1 MNNLKHASLFLVVLI
16 LSMLCAVAP
25 SFGEGLNVQ
34 GDNPHRDNPRKRI
47 TDEQKRAAWEA
58 RKKKMEEI
66 RRIRETER
74 KRTVPFVSVT
84 SATNSH

>member
-1 MNNLKHASLFLVVLI
+1 MNNMKHASLFLVVLI
-16 LSMLCAVAP
+16 LSMLCGVAP
-25 SFGEGLNVQ
+25 SIGEGLNVQ

-47 TDEQKRAAWEA
+47 TDDQKRAAWEA

-66 RRIRETER
+66 RRIREAER

-84 SATNSH
+84 SASNGQ